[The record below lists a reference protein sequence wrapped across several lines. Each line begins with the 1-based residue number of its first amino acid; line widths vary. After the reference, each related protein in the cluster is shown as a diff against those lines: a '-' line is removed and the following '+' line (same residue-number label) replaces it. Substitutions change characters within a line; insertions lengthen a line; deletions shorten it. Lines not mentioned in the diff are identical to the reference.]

1 MAVPDYKLSSVLNG
15 HSMDVR
21 CVATTKDYCIL
32 SASRDR
38 TAKLW
43 HPEGFVI
50 LLCTLFSPVSHN
62 HNP

>member
-21 CVATTKDYCIL
+21 CVAKSKEYCIL

-43 HPEGFVI
+43 HPEGYVI
-50 LLCTLFSPVSHN
+50 LYLRLTLAF
-62 HNP
+62 